1 MFDKELKR
9 RLVHEILIFLG
20 LMALLFLIIQIW
32 APLLLMIPVILF
44 VGFLLLV
51 LLKRP
56 EKADT
61 EKPPAAPAA
70 LPRPETEKDV
80 LRRAYSVIQRRISED
95 VEALYP
101 TARWQWVTP
110 NAMVRIETDDP
121 IAIILSGAGGYRK
134 ASVRIHNLA
143 YKGLLFETVTEPET
157 LAHSDEGARSLTINS
172 SEDIVS
178 DESSEYESSPS
189 YDYLAFE
196 WVDSRLLD
204 LNGCANEAIGRGQG
218 TLLIPEAELPHKDS
232 WPAICH
238 QLVAS
243 DFLEA
248 VPYPDGIH
256 ISLKQ

>member
-9 RLVHEILIFLG
+9 RLVHEILIFLA

-70 LPRPETEKDV
+70 QPRPETEKDV
-80 LRRAYSVIQRRISED
+80 LRRAYSVIQRRITED

-101 TARWQWVTP
+101 AARWQWVTP

-143 YKGLLFETVTEPET
+143 YKGLLFETVTEPAT

-189 YDYLAFE
+189 YEYLAFE
-196 WVDSRLLD
+196 WVD
-204 LNGCANEAIGRGQG
+204 LNGRANEAIGRGQS
-218 TLLIPEAELPHKDS
+218 TLLIPETELPHKDS
-232 WPAICH
+232 WPAICN

>member
-51 LLKRP
+51 LFKRP

-61 EKPPAAPAA
+61 KKPPAAPVEQ
-70 LPRPETEKDV
+70 PRPETEKDV
-80 LRRAYSVIQRRISED
+80 LRRAYSVIQRRITED

-101 TARWQWVTP
+101 AARWQWATP
-110 NAMVRIETDDP
+110 NAMARIETDDTV
-121 IAIILSGAGGYRK
+121 AIILSGAGGYRK

-143 YKGLLFETVTEPET
+143 YKGLLFETAAEPEE
-157 LAHSDEGARSLTINS
+157 LAVPCGSAQSLVQND

-178 DESSEYESSPS
+178 DESSEFESSPS

-204 LNGCANEAIGRGQG
+204 LNGRANEVIGRGQG
-218 TLLIPEAELPHKDS
+218 ILLIPEAELPHKDS

-243 DFLEA
+243 DFVEA